1 MKKILLTLAVLAASI
16 AGFAQS
22 ANDIVNEMKN
32 EQGVEVQVMTKMMLQ
47 MQFAQIPDENVKELG
62 KKMSG
67 MTIMMYGKASDEVKN
82 KFAEKIE
89 ALNANGY
96 ETVEEK
102 EEIGIKVKSLIK
114 KDGELITEVVN
125 IIDAQGEKL
134 FTIINGKFTMA
145 DFEQL
150 KNSGM

>member
-1 MKKILLTLAVLAASI
+1 MKKFLLTLAVLAASI

-22 ANDIVNEMKN
+22 ANDIVNEMKS

-67 MTIMMYGKASDEVKN
+67 MTVMMYGKASDEVKN
-82 KFAEKIE
+82 KFAEKVE
-89 ALNANGY
+89 ALNTNGY

-102 EEIGIKVKSLIK
+102 EEMGIKVKSLIK

>member
-1 MKKILLTLAVLAASI
+1 MKKFLLTLAVLAASI

-22 ANDIVNEMKN
+22 ANDIVNEMKS

-67 MTIMMYGKASDEVKN
+67 MTVMVYGKASDEVKN
-82 KFAEKIE
+82 KFAEKVE
-89 ALNANGY
+89 ALNTNGY
-96 ETVEEK
+96 KTVEEK
-102 EEIGIKVKSLIK
+102 EEMGIKVKSLIK

>member
-1 MKKILLTLAVLAASI
+1 M
-16 AGFAQS
+16 
-22 ANDIVNEMKN
+22 
-32 EQGVEVQVMTKMMLQ
+32 
-47 MQFAQIPDENVKELG
+47 
-62 KKMSG
+62 
-67 MTIMMYGKASDEVKN
+67 
-82 KFAEKIE
+82 
-89 ALNANGY
+89 
-96 ETVEEK
+96 
-102 EEIGIKVKSLIK
+102 GIKMKSLIK

>member
-1 MKKILLTLAVLAASI
+1 M
-16 AGFAQS
+16 
-22 ANDIVNEMKN
+22 
-32 EQGVEVQVMTKMMLQ
+32 
-47 MQFAQIPDENVKELG
+47 
-62 KKMSG
+62 
-67 MTIMMYGKASDEVKN
+67 KN
-82 KFAEKIE
+82 KFAEKVE
-89 ALNANGY
+89 ALNTNGY

-102 EEIGIKVKSLIK
+102 EEMGIKMKSLIK